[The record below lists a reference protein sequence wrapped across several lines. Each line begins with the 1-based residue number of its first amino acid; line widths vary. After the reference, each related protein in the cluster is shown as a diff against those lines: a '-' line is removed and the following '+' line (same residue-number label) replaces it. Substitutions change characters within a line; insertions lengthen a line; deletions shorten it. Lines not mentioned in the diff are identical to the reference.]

1 MVGHIPELADFL
13 KTCLAVALER
23 CHASP
28 GISLE
33 VA

>member
-1 MVGHIPELADFL
+1 MVGHIPEPADFL
-13 KTCLAVALER
+13 ETRLAVTLGR